1 MRSFSAFTR
10 SFSHRLRF
18 SRDAILLMFLCV
30 FGAGQSAVA
39 QGSDHVG
46 QVVVHV
52 RDRRTENALDRVRV
66 QVVRFPQDI
75 VSEQFTGGDGGVQ
88 FSGIGIGEYIIRVT
102 RQGYQPAEARVDFRK
117 GDSTVQN
124 VDIPLLPLDQD
135 GKGGPGSTISVDNL
149 RIPEN
154 AKKEFERGKRLLT
167 EKKNPQESIGAF
179 QRAIELYP
187 EYPDAYFLMG
197 TAQMQLNDP
206 PAAEASFRKAI
217 ALDAHRTAPYYPLA
231 MLLFGQGHFDDE
243 QKLLLEAQKQ
253 DAADWRWPFELARC
267 EAQQGRWETALQYGV
282 ETSKKASAP
291 PRIHLL
297 LADIYSNSDKPRE
310 AVAELELFAQLD
322 PKSPYMS
329 RVREVLP
336 ALRQR
341 AAAPSSS
348 NPR

>member
-1 MRSFSAFTR
+1 
-10 SFSHRLRF
+10 
-18 SRDAILLMFLCV
+18 MFLCV
-30 FGAGQSAVA
+30 FGFEQFAVA
-39 QGSDHVG
+39 QGSDHIG
-46 QVVVHV
+46 QVVVRV

-66 QVVRFPQDI
+66 QIVRFPQDI

-88 FSGIGIGEYIIRVT
+88 FSGIGIGEYIIRVM
-102 RQGYQPAEARVDFRK
+102 RQGYQPGEARVDFRK

-124 VDIPLLPLDQD
+124 VDIPLMPLEQD
-135 GKGGPGSTISVDNL
+135 RTGAPGGTISADDL
-149 RIPEN
+149 KIPEN

-167 EKKNPQESIGAF
+167 EKKNAQESIGAF
-179 QRAIELYP
+179 EHAIELYP

-197 TAQMQLNDP
+197 TAQMQLNAA
-206 PAAEASFRKAI
+206 PAAEASLRKAI
-217 ALDAHRTAPYYPLA
+217 TLDAHRTAPYYPLA
-231 MLLFGQGHFDDE
+231 MLLFGHGHFDDE

-267 EAQQGRWETALQYGV
+267 EAQQGHWEIALQYGV
-282 ETSKKASAP
+282 ESGKKINAP

-297 LADIYSNSDKPRE
+297 LADIYSNSNRPRE

-322 PKSPYMS
+322 PRSPYMR
-329 RVREVLP
+329 RVSEVLP

-341 AAAPSSS
+341 AAATPSP